1 MTIDLY
7 PAIDIKFGRVVRLT
21 RGDFDRETLY
31 HESPVA
37 QAKVFASLGCSWL
50 HVVDLDGAAQGQRV
64 NGDVIREIVAETS
77 MNVQLGGGVR
87 CEADVEYWLKLG
99 IARVVLGTVAVQDE
113 ALTQQLLK
121 TYGTRIAIGLD
132 SRAGKVA
139 INGWKKQTDESIE
152 DIAARYKDCRPACF
166 IHTDINRDGM
176 ETGISLSSSL
186 SLAKS
191 CGVQVIVSGG
201 VASLDDVKKV
211 LSLDE
216 PLLAGLIVGK
226 AYYEGNF
233 DIAAA
238 LRLMRGASAS

>member
-1 MTIDLY
+1 MTMNLY

-31 HESPVA
+31 HDSPVE
-37 QAKVFASLGCSWL
+37 QARVFASLGCSWL

-64 NGDVIREIVAETS
+64 NGEVIREIVSELE

-87 CEADVEYWLKLG
+87 CEADVVYWLEAG
-99 IARVVLGTVAVQDE
+99 VARVVLGTLAVRDE
-113 ALTQQLLK
+113 SLTQQLLQ
-121 TYGTRIAIGLD
+121 THGTRIAIGLD
-132 SRAGKVA
+132 SRDGKVA
-139 INGWKKQTDESIE
+139 INGWQKQTQTPIE
-152 DIAARYKDCRPACF
+152 DIASRYTAHPPACF

-176 ETGISLSSSL
+176 ETGINLSSSL

-201 VASLDDVKKV
+201 VASLDDVRKV
-211 LSLDE
+211 LSADE
-216 PLLAGLIVGK
+216 PLLAGLIVGR

-238 LRLMRGASAS
+238 LRLMKGEGV

>member
-1 MTIDLY
+1 MTINLY

-21 RGDFDRETLY
+21 RGAFDRETRY
-31 HESPVA
+31 HDSPVA

-64 NGDVIREIVAETS
+64 NGEVIKEIVAATE
-77 MNVQLGGGVR
+77 MNVQLGGGIR
-87 CEADVEYWLKLG
+87 SEADVAYWLEAG
-99 IARVVLGTVAVQDE
+99 VARVVLGTLAVRDE

-139 INGWKKQTDESIE
+139 INGWQKQTQTPIE
-152 DIAARYKDCRPACF
+152 DIAARYTAHPPACF

-176 ETGISLSSSL
+176 ETGINLSSSV

-201 VASLDDVKKV
+201 VASLDDVNKV
-211 LSLDE
+211 LSADE
-216 PLLAGLIVGK
+216 PLLAGLIVGR

-233 DIAAA
+233 DVAKAIS
-238 LRLMRGASAS
+238 LMKADGV

>member
-1 MTIDLY
+1 MNLY
-7 PAIDIKFGRVVRLT
+7 PAIDIRNGRVVRLT
-21 RGDFDRETLY
+21 RGAFDRETRY

-37 QAKVFASLGCSWL
+37 QARVFASLGCSWL

-64 NGDVIREIVAETS
+64 NGEVIKEIVAATS

-87 CEADVEYWLKLG
+87 CEADVVYWLEAG
-99 IARVVLGTVAVQDE
+99 VARVVLGTLAVRDE
-113 ALTQQLLK
+113 ALTQQLLQ
-121 TYGTRIAIGLD
+121 THGTRIAIGLD
-132 SRAGKVA
+132 SRDGKVA
-139 INGWKKQTDESIE
+139 IHGWREQSDESIE
-152 DIAARYKDCRPACF
+152 DIASRYTAHPPACF

-176 ETGISLSSSL
+176 ETGINLSSSL

-201 VASLDDVKKV
+201 VASLDDVRKV
-211 LSLDE
+211 LSADE
-216 PLLAGLIVGK
+216 PLLAGLIVGR

-238 LRLMRGASAS
+238 LRLMKGEGV

>member
-1 MTIDLY
+1 MTINLY
-7 PAIDIKFGRVVRLT
+7 PAIDIKGGRVVRLT
-21 RGDFDRETLY
+21 RGAFDCETQY
-31 HESPVA
+31 HDDPVA

-50 HVVDLDGAAQGQRV
+50 HVVDLDGAIQGKRV
-64 NGDVIREIVAETS
+64 NSDVIRDIVSATS
-77 MNVQLGGGVR
+77 MNVQLGGGIR

-99 IARVVLGTVAVQDE
+99 VARVVLGTIAVQNE
-113 ALTQQLLK
+113 ALTRQLLQ
-121 TYGTRIAIGLD
+121 TYGKQIAIGLD

-139 INGWKKQTDESIE
+139 ISGWKKQTDESIE
-152 DIAARYKDCRPACF
+152 DIASRYTAHPPACF

-176 ETGISLSSSL
+176 ETGINLSSSV

-201 VASLDDVKKV
+201 VASLDDVRKV

-216 PLLAGLIVGK
+216 PLLAGLIVGR

-233 DIAAA
+233 DITKAIS
-238 LRLMRGASAS
+238 LMKGMGD

>member
-64 NGDVIREIVAETS
+64 NGEVIKEIVAATE
-77 MNVQLGGGVR
+77 MNVQLGGGIR
-87 CEADVEYWLKLG
+87 SEADVAYWLKAG
-99 IARVVLGTVAVQDE
+99 VARVVLGTVAVQDE

-121 TYGTRIAIGLD
+121 TYGKQIAIGLD
-132 SRAGKVA
+132 SRDGKVA
-139 INGWKKQTDESIE
+139 INGWQKQTQTPIE
-152 DIAARYKDCRPACF
+152 DIAARYTAHPPACF

-176 ETGISLSSSL
+176 ETGINLSSSL

-201 VASLDDVKKV
+201 VASLDDVNKV
-211 LSLDE
+211 LSADE
-216 PLLAGLIVGK
+216 PLLAGLIVGR

-233 DIAAA
+233 DVSAA
-238 LRLMRGASAS
+238 LKLMQGEGV